1 MTGDDATAPKAA
13 PGWWTAPRPPAWL
26 GRGALQ
32 VTLVAVLVLF
42 AVDQLSKLRGLL
54 VLLLIGFFVGA
65 AVEPLVNRLAA
76 RGWRR
81 SRATGLVFLGLF
93 VVLTAFAAV
102 MGRLLVQQVRSL
114 VDTLPTFT
122 QDAAELVDRR
132 FGTHLSGGSIA
143 SQLTGA
149 SGPIATLGR
158 EIAGNVVG
166 VGASVVGLLF
176 QLLSLSL
183 FSYYFAVD
191 GPRLRRWL
199 CTLLPPER
207 QRELLRLADIAI
219 DRTAAYFYYR
229 IALAVLSTTVH
240 TVAFLVIGLPSPFA
254 LGLWVG
260 VISQFVPTVGT
271 YIAGVLPALVA
282 VTEGWQT
289 VLVVLGVI
297 VVYQQI
303 ENYVVSPRLSR
314 RTMDIHPAI
323 GFGAVIAGTAI
334 LGPVGAIL
342 ALPITA
348 IIQSFAGTYLRRH
361 DLIDE
366 ADELAAAARAGTTA
380 EAASTD

>member
-1 MTGDDATAPKAA
+1 MTGPTAP
-13 PGWWTAPRPPAWL
+13 PSWWTAHRPPAWL
-26 GRGALQ
+26 GRATLRVAL
-32 VTLVAVLVLF
+32 VVVLVLF
-42 AVDQLSKLRGLL
+42 AAHQLSKLRGLL

-65 AVEPLVNRLAA
+65 AMEPVVNRLAA

-81 SRATGLVFLGLF
+81 SRATGLVFLALF
-93 VVLTAFAAV
+93 VVLSVFAAV

-122 QDAAELVDRR
+122 QDAADLVDRR
-132 FGTHLSGGSIA
+132 FGTHLSGSSIA

-149 SGPIATLGR
+149 SGPIASLGR
-158 EIAGNVVG
+158 EVAGNVVG

-176 QLLSLSL
+176 QLLSLTL

-229 IALAVLSTTVH
+229 AALAVLSTAVH
-240 TVAFLVIGLPSPFA
+240 TVAFLLIGLPSPFA

-289 VLVVLGVI
+289 ALVVLGVI
-297 VVYQQI
+297 VVYQQV

-314 RTMDIHPAI
+314 RTMDIHPAV

-342 ALPITA
+342 ALPVTA
-348 IIQSFAGTYLRRH
+348 IVQSFAGTYLRRH

-366 ADELAAAARAGTTA
+366 ADDLEDHARAGTTA
-380 EAASTD
+380 EAAATD